1 MAAFCSEP
9 NKDAYPI
16 MSSMMSRRFM
26 AFLLA
31 TIACPTSG
39 AFAATSAASSV
50 DASSAIPIAP
60 AVQQVPASNDPIA
73 SAITQWNMLRRSDSL
88 PFSAYANFLA
98 VHQGWPGEAN
108 FRKNAERMIRPGV
121 DSASAIIAFF
131 RKFPPQSAT
140 AYLRYAEALDEQDR
154 RDEAADAARSAWV
167 AGVLSS
173 DDEARLLTRFG
184 SVLALSDHDRRMD
197 KLLWLRATPAA
208 TRQIGLTSATKRPLF
223 DVRLALLTK
232 AADAPDRLAYA
243 TASLRSDP
251 GFFADYMWWLRNTGQ
266 SAVARQMLRN
276 NASLAAYPP
285 APDVWLQ
292 MLLISAQDA
301 AKQGDWQVAY
311 DIASRANTA
320 YAPGTVVRDRP
331 FAERD
336 AYTDLVWLAGTSA
349 LNKLAQPANAARMF
363 QFYAAAAKS
372 PQTQARGLYWAGRAL
387 EAAGRRDDAQKTY
400 SDAARFF
407 DQFHGQL
414 ASERLGRKPTI
425 LSENRTVDVSAA
437 ERDSFNRR
445 SVVRA
450 MVTLGQ
456 TGNWLDQSLFV
467 RSLANSIDNEVDK
480 ALAVEL
486 AAKVGRP
493 DLNVMIGRNAR
504 NTGIA
509 NYVVAAFPQVPV
521 PPELTSSWTMIHA
534 IARQESQFDREAT
547 SRVGARGL
555 MQLMPGTAR
564 ETAPRAGLTYNY
576 ASLGNPQYN
585 MMLGSTYFGQ
595 LMDMYG
601 GSYVLSV
608 AAYNAGPGN
617 VNKWLRTYGDPR
629 TDVDVLTWIENIPL
643 SETRNYV
650 QRVLENAVVYDMLNP
665 ARATVRT
672 NTPLSTYLGKRY
684 PG

>member
-1 MAAFCSEP
+1 
-9 NKDAYPI
+9 
-16 MSSMMSRRFM
+16 MSSMLSRRFM

-31 TIACPTSG
+31 SIALPAEA
-39 AFAATSAASSV
+39 AFAETSASS
-50 DASSAIPIAP
+50 ATGGSSAIPMPSAMPQMP
-60 AVQQVPASNDPIA
+60 ATSDPIS
-73 SAITQWNMLRRSDSL
+73 SAIGQWNMLRRNDNL

-98 VHQGWPGEAN
+98 VHQGWPGEAG

-131 RKFPPQSAT
+131 RKFPPQSPT
-140 AYLRYAEALDEQDR
+140 AHLRYAEALDEQDR

-167 AGVLSS
+167 SGTLSG

-208 TRQIGLTSATKRPLF
+208 VRQIGLTSAGKRPLF

-232 AADAPDRLAYA
+232 AADASDRLAYA
-243 TASLRSDP
+243 TASLRADP

-266 SAVARQMLRN
+266 SAIARQMLRN
-276 NASLAAYPP
+276 NASLSAFPA

-292 MLLISAQDA
+292 MLLLSAQEA

-320 YAPGTVVRDRP
+320 YPPGTVVRDRP

-336 AYTDLVWLAGTSA
+336 AYTDLVWMAGTAA

-372 PQTQARGLYWAGRAL
+372 PQTQARGLYWAGRSL
-387 EAAGRRDDAQKTY
+387 DAAGRRDDAMKVY
-400 SDAARFF
+400 GEAARFF

-414 ASERLGRKPTI
+414 ATERLGRKPVI
-425 LSENRTVDVSAA
+425 SSDRPTVDVSAS

-450 MVTLGQ
+450 LINLGQ
-456 TGNWLDQSLFV
+456 SGNWLDQSLFV
-467 RSLANSIDNEVDK
+467 RSLANSIDNETDH
-480 ALAVEL
+480 ALATEL
-486 AAKVGRP
+486 ASKVGRP

-504 NTGIA
+504 NTGLA
-509 NYVVAAFPQVPV
+509 NYVTAAFPQIPV
-521 PPELTSSWTMIHA
+521 PPELTSNWTIIHA
-534 IARQESQFDREAT
+534 ISRQESQFDKEAT

-564 ETAPRAGLTYNY
+564 ETAPRAGLAYNY

-585 MMLGSTYFGQ
+585 MALGSTYFGQ

-617 VNKWLRTYGDPR
+617 VNKWLRAYGDPR
-629 TDVDVLTWIENIPL
+629 TEVDVLTWIENIPL

-650 QRVLENAVVYDMLNP
+650 QRVLENAVVYDLLNP
-665 ARATVRT
+665 PRATVRT

>member
-1 MAAFCSEP
+1 
-9 NKDAYPI
+9 
-16 MSSMMSRRFM
+16 
-26 AFLLA
+26 
-31 TIACPTSG
+31 
-39 AFAATSAASSV
+39 
-50 DASSAIPIAP
+50 
-60 AVQQVPASNDPIA
+60 
-73 SAITQWNMLRRSDSL
+73 MLRRSDSL

-131 RKFPPQSAT
+131 RKFPPQTPT

-167 AGVLSS
+167 SGALSS
-173 DDEARLLTRFG
+173 EDETRLLTRFG

-208 TRQIGLTSATKRPLF
+208 ARQIGLTSASKRPLF

-243 TASLRSDP
+243 TATLRTDP

-276 NASLAAYPP
+276 NTSLAAFPS

-301 AKQGDWQVAY
+301 AKAGDWQVAY

-320 YAPGTVVRDRP
+320 YAPGTVVRDRS

-336 AYTDLVWLAGTSA
+336 AYTDLVWLAGTTA
-349 LNKLAQPANAARMF
+349 LNKLGQPANAARMF
-363 QFYAAAAKS
+363 QLYAAAAKS

-387 EAAGRRDDAQKTY
+387 DAAGRREDAMKVY
-400 SDAARFF
+400 GDAARFF

-414 ASERLGRKPTI
+414 ATERLGRKPFI
-425 LSENRTVDVSAA
+425 SSDRPSVDISAS
-437 ERDSFNRR
+437 ERDGFNRR
-445 SVVRA
+445 SLVRA
-450 MVTLGQ
+450 LINLGQ
-456 TGNWLDQSLFV
+456 SGNWIDQSLFV
-467 RSLANSIDNEVDK
+467 RSLANSIDNETDH
-480 ALAVEL
+480 ALATEL
-486 AAKVGRP
+486 ASKVGRP

-504 NTGIA
+504 NSGLA
-509 NYVVAAFPQVPV
+509 NYVAAAFPQIPV
-521 PPELTSSWTMIHA
+521 PPDLIANWTMIHA
-534 IARQESQFDREAT
+534 IARQESQFDKEAT

-576 ASLGNPQYN
+576 ASLGNPEYN
-585 MMLGSTYFGQ
+585 MALGSTYFGQ

-617 VNKWLRTYGDPR
+617 VNKWLRAYGDPR
-629 TDVDVLTWIENIPL
+629 KDVDVLTWIESIPL

-665 ARATVRT
+665 SRATVRT